1 VPVVFSELEC
11 RDGQKIGWIH
21 LNTPKALNAISLEMV
36 DLMAQRLQ
44 LWAQRADIRCVF
56 LDSEGDKAFSAG
68 GDIRK
73 LYDSMCLH
81 PQGPNPYAEDFFSR
95 EYRFN
100 FNVHNYSKPIVAFGH
115 GYVMGGGLGLFV
127 GCSHRIVSQSTQ
139 LTWPEIKI
147 GLYPDVAASYYLSRM
162 PLHWGRFI
170 GLSGAL
176 LNAQDCLLSG
186 LADVY
191 LADRQKMDVLRE
203 LQAQTWQGDSFVQ
216 VDRVLTQLE
225 AERHE
230 RLPESL
236 LTHNDA
242 ALRETFTTS
251 DLASIE
257 RDFSQIA
264 TQHPWLQR
272 AWQNYQMGCPVTAL
286 LVLEQIR
293 RAQNMPLNAVVKMEW
308 AMSIYCTRHGDFREG
323 VRARIIDKDN
333 SPQWRFA
340 RWQDVPESYI
350 ENYFMWPNMHPL
362 ADL

>member
-1 VPVVFSELEC
+1 MPVVFSELEC

-21 LNTPKALNAISLEMV
+21 LNAPKALNAISLEMV
-36 DLMAQRLQ
+36 DLMAQRLDA
-44 LWAQRADIRCVF
+44 WAQREDIRCIF

-100 FNVHNYSKPIVAFGH
+100 FNVHYYPKPIVAFGH

-203 LQAQTWQGDSFVQ
+203 LQAQTWQGDTFAQ
-216 VDRVLTQLE
+216 VDGVLEKLSGQ
-225 AERHE
+225 RHE
-230 RLPESL
+230 ALPESL

-242 ALRETFTTS
+242 ALCDAFAGD
-251 DLASIE
+251 DLGVIE
-257 RDFSQIA
+257 QKFAVIA
-264 TQHPWLQR
+264 TQHPWLQK
-272 AWQNYQMGCPVTAL
+272 AWKDYQAGCPVTAL

-293 RAQNMPLNAVVKMEW
+293 RAQYMPLNEVVKMEW
-308 AMSIYCTRHGDFREG
+308 MMSIHCTRRGNFREG
-323 VRARIIDKDN
+323 VRARIINKDN
-333 SPQWRFA
+333 APVWSYA
-340 RWQDVPESYI
+340 RWQDVPQDYIVSYFTWPG
-350 ENYFMWPNMHPL
+350 ENPL
-362 ADL
+362 QDL